1 MIKKANK
8 ILSQKEKQYLI
19 MQGSIPKAIFKLSW
33 PIMIGNT
40 MQVLYNLADTFW
52 VGKLG
57 AESVAAISVGFP
69 LVFLLISIGG
79 GITLAG
85 TTLVAQYT
93 GANDRRSTNH
103 VSGQILMFVT
113 FLAIIFSIIG
123 VIFNYKIL
131 QLMGA
136 PAAIIEEASQYL
148 NIIFG
153 GVTFMFLFFV
163 FSALLRGYGDTK
175 TPMRMMVASTLLN
188 IVIDP
193 FLIFGWLF
201 FPRLGVAGAAYAT
214 VFSRAIVGFL
224 GIYMLFKGN
233 KGISLIKSDLIPD
246 WNLLKKIIK
255 IGVPAAAEQTIIA
268 FGMTI
273 LMGIVSNFGAMAVA
287 AYGIGS
293 RILSVV
299 MMPIQGVSMATTTMV
314 GQNLGAQKV
323 DRAEKSTWIS
333 SIVIMGLL
341 TLLGLIVVFVPAPI
355 ITVFNN
361 NNEVVKYGVEFLRIV
376 GLSFGFLGVRI
387 VIGGSFRGAG
397 NTIAAMILASIALWG
412 LRLPLAQYF
421 SVNLDW
427 GTSGIWW
434 GMFISNLVSAIIG
447 VLWFKRGT
455 WKDNVIG

>member
-1 MIKKANK
+1 MIKKDNK

-19 MQGSIPKAIFKLSW
+19 LNGSITKAIFKLSW

-40 MQVLYNLADTFW
+40 MHVFYNLADTFW

-79 GITLAG
+79 GITIAG

-113 FLAIIFSIIG
+113 FLSIIFSMIG
-123 VIFNYKIL
+123 VIFNHKIL
-131 QLMGA
+131 ELMGA

-188 IVIDP
+188 IFIDP
-193 FLIFGWLF
+193 FLIFGWSF

-214 VFSRAIVGFL
+214 VFSRAIVGFI
-224 GIYMLFKGN
+224 GIYILFKGN
-233 KGISLIKSDLIPD
+233 KGISLMKNDLIPD

-333 SIVIMGLL
+333 SGVIMGLL
-341 TLLGLIVVFVPAPI
+341 TFLGLIVVFVPGPI
-355 ITVFNN
+355 ISIFNN

-412 LRLPLAQYF
+412 LRLPIAQYF

-455 WKDNVIG
+455 WKDSIIR